1 MPAVRL
7 TISVLDREKDTRI
20 VGAFYRSPVLVG
32 RDPTNGLR
40 MHASTV
46 SRHHGAFLFSTGLLQ
61 YVDLGSTNGSIVD
74 GIRAEPDVPIDVRPS
89 SIIVV
94 GPFELTVDLHL
105 VAHDGPDDADAT
117 GRVEQPVQVAQHA
130 SRRAPVLKLV
140 PGVPGASDW
149 RSPAS
154 LPRALQVISVVAEFL
169 VDFKATSIHSASPL
183 QSADD
188 PEKIVAYL
196 VEPDGNERLA
206 ELRAALTDLALRPPP
221 TPIREGTS

>member
-1 MPAVRL
+1 MPALRL
-7 TISVLDREKDTRI
+7 TISVLDREKDKRI

-40 MHASTV
+40 LHASTV
-46 SRHHGAFLFSTGLLQ
+46 SRHHGAFLFSSGLLQ
-61 YVDLGSTNGSIVD
+61 YVDLGSTNGTVVD
-74 GIRAEPDVPIDVRPS
+74 GVRAASDVPIDIRPS
-89 SIIVV
+89 SVIVV
-94 GPFELTVDLHL
+94 GPFELTIDLHL
-105 VAHDGPDDADAT
+105 VAHDGPADGDAT
-117 GRVEQPVQVAQHA
+117 GRVEQPVQATHHT
-130 SRRAPVLKLV
+130 SRGAPVLKLV
-140 PGVPGASDW
+140 PDVPGTRER

-169 VDFKATSIHSASPL
+169 VDFKGTSIHSASPL
-183 QSADD
+183 RSADD

-221 TPIREGTS
+221 TPTREGTS